1 MGPEK
6 KILSSHNN
14 QNTKCTEQRTN
25 IKAAREKIQVTYK
38 GRSIRFTQLFNRD
51 YEGQKSLV
59 LQTLREYKCHLRLL
73 YLAKIS
79 INIDGETKIFQD
91 KTKFQVSTYQ
101 CSHKEDPGRK
111 APTQG
116 RYLHQRKDKIL
127 STSQLSQNQTATITK
142 NQLQKQTYQEA
153 PVISL

>member
-14 QNTKCTEQRTN
+14 QNTKCTEQRTY

-79 INIDGETKIFQD
+79 INIDGETKMFQD
-91 KTKFQVSTYQ
+91 KIKSIQYLSSNPALQRMLEEKFQN
-101 CSHKEDPGRK
+101 KEDTCTKER
-111 APTQG
+111 T
-116 RYLHQRKDKIL
+116 RY
-127 STSQLSQNQTATITK
+127 
-142 NQLQKQTYQEA
+142 
-153 PVISL
+153 

>member
-1 MGPEK
+1 MGSEK

-79 INIDGETKIFQD
+79 INIDGETKMFHD
-91 KTKFQVSTYQ
+91 KTKSIQYLSSNPALQ
-101 CSHKEDPGRK
+101 RILEGKLQNKEDTCTKER
-111 APTQG
+111 
-116 RYLHQRKDKIL
+116 
-127 STSQLSQNQTATITK
+127 TI
-142 NQLQKQTYQEA
+142 Y
-153 PVISL
+153 